1 MATTS
6 MPPQQRK
13 RTARQGTST
22 DGESKR
28 SKFDDV
34 MMEIDSFT
42 LLDLHR
48 FVHVM
53 ETDPSPSFVSWRV
66 VHRRADLCQQTFVSE
81 VGLDGGGRPE
91 CSLAT

>member
-53 ETDPSPSFVSWRV
+53 ETDPSPSSPSFVSWRD
-66 VHRRADLCQQTFVSE
+66 VHRRADLCQQMFVSE
-81 VGLDGGGRPE
+81 VGLD
-91 CSLAT
+91 